1 MLEKLLITG
10 AAGALGKMIRP
21 RLEKIAKSLRVSDL
35 HEFALNG
42 DHEELMIGNLVDTEF
57 MNRLL
62 QDCDG
67 VVHLGGISI
76 EQPFDPILQ
85 ANVIGVHNLYQ
96 AAKKAG
102 QPRILFAS
110 SNHTIGYHSVS
121 ERLDAL
127 SPIMPDGFYGVSKV
141 FGEAMASMYFNK
153 EGQETAIV
161 RIGSCFPEPKDHR
174 MLSTW
179 FSPDDFI
186 SLIEMVF
193 KVETLGC
200 PIIYGASNN
209 DEGWWDNSKTESL
222 GWKPKDNAEE
232 FRAKLDATIPK
243 PAPDD
248 IATLHQGGSFAA
260 APLMTK

>member
-21 RLEKIAKSLRVSDL
+21 RLSKVAQSLRVTDL
-35 HEFALNG
+35 HEFPLNG
-42 DHEELMIGNLVDTEF
+42 DHEELMIGDLADAEF

-67 VVHLGGISI
+67 VVHLGGISV
-76 EQPFDPILQ
+76 EQPFDPILH
-85 ANVIGVHNLYQ
+85 ANIIGIHNLYS
-96 AAKKAG
+96 AAQKAG

-110 SNHTIGYHSVS
+110 SNHTIGYHPVS
-121 ERLDAL
+121 ERLDAQ

-141 FGEAMASMYFNK
+141 FGEAIASMYYNK

-161 RIGSCFPEPKDHR
+161 RIGSCFAEPKDHR

-179 FSPDDFI
+179 FSPDDFV
-186 SLIEMVF
+186 SLIEKVF
-193 KVETLGC
+193 EVKTLGC

-209 DEGWWDNSKTESL
+209 DAGWWDNSKVENL
-222 GWKPKDNAEE
+222 GWMPKDNAEE
-232 FRAKLDATIPK
+232 FRAKLDASTPK
-243 PAPDD
+243 PASDD
-248 IATLHQGGSFAA
+248 IAALYQGGSFAS
-260 APLMTK
+260 APLMTE